1 MNIRGATITTDNKSR
16 YPKLQFWKMV
26 EGMMDNV
33 CHHIFCPK
41 VFLWNSPCFSC
52 TWLTLW
58 IITDA
63 PKIQGPA
70 AVFTWE
76 GNPANITCEALAH
89 PGAFVSWFRDG
100 QLLPSTNTT
109 NIKIYNTPA
118 ASFLEVRH
126 HRSSPSAFRCPLI
139 NVSTLK
145 LCLTL
150 IIAFWAHFQYT
161 SARCSIWY

>member
-1 MNIRGATITTDNKSR
+1 MG
-16 YPKLQFWKMV
+16 
-26 EGMMDNV
+26 NV
-33 CHHIFCPK
+33 CQLEAVI
-41 VFLWNSPCFSC
+41 CFAPRSFSG
-52 TWLTLW
+52 TVHVLVALTLC

-100 QLLPSTNTT
+100 QLLPSANTT
-109 NIKIYNTPA
+109 NVKIYNTPA

-126 HRSSPSAFRCPLI
+126 HCSNPSAFRCPLI
-139 NVSTLK
+139 KVSTLK
-145 LCLTL
+145 SCLTL
-150 IIAFWAHFQYT
+150 MIAF
-161 SARCSIWY
+161 